1 MSEKQIDNAKI
12 DYAEDYCSTHNDSI
26 YICLK
31 HYKLNLKS
39 GFVFLYLIIIFI
51 TLLIPVIIYLM
62 YGREEFHETCLIYQR
77 ELPTHDNPVIVN
89 AICCDDESIVGIPHL
104 YGFNAR
110 MYELV
115 RKGFLEF
122 VEYEKNII
130 FKINYKYLEL
140 HKSELSSFEIEMIEI
155 FEELGENCI
164 VQFENVKKNQFQIHF
179 RSWQL
184 SVYNYLNDTN
194 ELKKYYI
201 SKGTDIA
208 LGEMNRL
215 APPKSF

>member
-1 MSEKQIDNAKI
+1 M
-12 DYAEDYCSTHNDSI
+12 
-26 YICLK
+26 
-31 HYKLNLKS
+31 
-39 GFVFLYLIIIFI
+39 
-51 TLLIPVIIYLM
+51 
-62 YGREEFHETCLIYQR
+62 
-77 ELPTHDNPVIVN
+77 PTHDNPVIVN
-89 AICCDDESIVGIPHL
+89 AICCDDEIIVGIPHL
-104 YGFNAR
+104 YGFNAG

-155 FEELGENCI
+155 FEEFGENCI

-208 LGEMNRL
+208 LGEMNRT
-215 APPKSF
+215 APPKLF